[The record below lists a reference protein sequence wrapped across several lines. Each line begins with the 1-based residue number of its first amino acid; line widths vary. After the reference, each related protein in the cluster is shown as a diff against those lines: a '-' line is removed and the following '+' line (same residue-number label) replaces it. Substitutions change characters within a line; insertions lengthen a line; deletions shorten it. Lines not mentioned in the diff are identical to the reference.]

1 MTSPVLW
8 VRTADELG
16 ALAATLRAEAE
27 ISVDTEGDSL
37 HHYPER
43 LALIQIAEP
52 GGVTWFVDPLALS
65 DLSPL
70 AALFSRSR
78 PLLVLHAGDNDLAHL
93 KRRYRF
99 TFGAV
104 FDTSI
109 AARFLGARS
118 LGLDVLI
125 RDHLGLELPPS
136 RQKDDW
142 SARPLTPAQEH
153 YAAAD
158 VQHLFALKDR
168 LRDELTRMG
177 RLSWVEEECA
187 SLAAEPPVEREV
199 DPDAYLRLKGAR
211 DLSPEGLAILR
222 ELHELRE
229 RLALAADRP
238 PFKVLSEATL
248 VALAKAAP
256 GGMESLT
263 AVVGCTQRV
272 IARWGGAILG
282 AIERGRHAPPA
293 GPAAQRP
300 RGPSLSNAARHRIDA
315 LRRWRAEA
323 APRLGLDP
331 GVLLPN
337 RLIRVIAEAEPHDLA
352 ALARVEGVRRWCVEI
367 LGAEL
372 LRAVVG

>member
-1 MTSPVLW
+1 VPDLEALVPK
-8 VRTADELG
+8 
-16 ALAATLRAEAE
+16 LAALDQIAL
-27 ISVDTEGDSL
+27 DTEGDSL

-52 GGVTWFVDPLALS
+52 GDVTWFVDPLALT

-70 AALFSRSR
+70 APLLAADR
-78 PLLVLHAGDNDLAHL
+78 PLLVLHAGDNDLGHL

-99 TFGAV
+99 AFGAL

-109 AARFLGARS
+109 AARFLGGRS

-125 RDHLGLELPPS
+125 RDYLGLELPPS

-142 SARPLTPAQEH
+142 SARPLSPAQEH

-158 VQHLFALKDR
+158 VQHLFELKDR
-168 LRDELTRMG
+168 LREALARIG
-177 RLSWVEEECA
+177 RLQWVEEECA
-187 SLAAEPPVEREV
+187 ALAAEPPVDRVV
-199 DPDAYLRLKGAR
+199 DPDAYLGLKGAR
-211 DLSPEGLAILR
+211 DLSPEGLTILR

-229 RLALAADRP
+229 HLALAADRP
-238 PFKVLSEATL
+238 PFKILGEATL

-256 GGMESLT
+256 SNDEALAG
-263 AVVGCTQRV
+263 VVGCTPRV
-272 IARWGGAILG
+272 IGRWGEAILG
-282 AIERGRHAPPA
+282 AIARGRSGPPA
-293 GPAAQRP
+293 SPSARP
-300 RGPSLSNAARHRIDA
+300 RGRSLSNVARRRIDA
-315 LRRWRAEA
+315 LRRWRVEA

-337 RLIRVIAEAEPHDLA
+337 RLIRVIAEAGPHDLE
-352 ALARVEGVRRWCVEI
+352 ALARVESVRRWRVEI